1 MSSSPEVATSSDKP
15 NDFVNKETFI
25 QFLKDELNSSLQSKD
40 VLVHELIKQFQIH
53 NIYNYEIFSQLEVND
68 LNEILGSLMSLN
80 QDSKLRKKLL
90 VHLKILINKTLDGL
104 KSTSIDVETFNDTT
118 IKDLFLQQDSKL
130 DSLNITFQDFR
141 KRLFD
146 EIQISRTQSNDET
159 NETLNRKTLKPA
171 NSASSI
177 STVTPSSDSNNSKPS
192 LTTAPSLT
200 TLNPTKPTQGGK
212 GNGDEP
218 FKQLKASKQDS
229 SQKILMNAMLKHN
242 IPLSRLDEY
251 VLIISYQDKE
261 MIMTDEDKPV
271 EIFKNLKKK
280 GFQPAIMLREVDK
293 LIRGT
298 TSPHDLGDDDDEN
311 DTPGG
316 RL

>member
-1 MSSSPEVATSSDKP
+1 MSSSPELIT
-15 NDFVNKETFI
+15 NKEKPVDFTAQETFL
-25 QFLKDELNSSLQSKD
+25 QFLKDELSSSLQSKD
-40 VLVHELIKQFQIH
+40 ILIHELIKQFQIH
-53 NIYNYEIFSQLEVND
+53 NIYNYDIFSQLEIED

-80 QDSKLRKKLL
+80 KDSKLRKKILI
-90 VHLKILINKTLDGL
+90 HLKILINKTLDGL
-104 KSTSIDVETFNDTT
+104 KSTAVDVDTFNDTT

-130 DSLNITFQDFR
+130 DSLNITFQDFK

-146 EIQISRTQSNDET
+146 ELQVVRTSPTEET
-159 NETLNRKTLKPA
+159 NENIPKKTLRPA

-177 STVTPSSDSNNSKPS
+177 STVTPTTSENSSKYSVPS
-192 LTTAPSLT
+192 APSLT
-200 TLNPTKPTQGGK
+200 TLNSSKPTQGGK

-261 MIMTDEDKPV
+261 MVMTDEDKPV

-293 LIRGT
+293 VLRGT
-298 TSPHDLGDDDDEN
+298 SGQNELGDADDEN
-311 DTPGG
+311 NTPGG